1 MTKRKRRSKLKKKNF
16 DIFKYLKSS
25 ETIALISL
33 FFVSAILFVL
43 LRMKAVDMGI
53 ELAKH
58 NKVYEAVLTQ
68 NKELKAKKAG
78 LLSTVN
84 LRKYARK
91 HNLKEPKAK
100 QIIVV
105 E

>member
-1 MTKRKRRSKLKKKNF
+1 MATRKRKSKLKKKNR
-16 DIFKYLKSS
+16 DYLKYLKSS

-33 FFVSAILFVL
+33 FFLSAILFVL

-58 NKVYEAVLTQ
+58 NKNYESIISQ

-78 LLSTVN
+78 LLSAVN
-84 LRKYARK
+84 LRKFARK
-91 HNLKEPKAK
+91 HKLHEPKAK

>member
-1 MTKRKRRSKLKKKNF
+1 MARKRKSKLKKNKLDF
-16 DIFKYLKSS
+16 LKYIKSS
-25 ETIALISL
+25 ESIALISL

-58 NKVYEAVLTQ
+58 NKAYEAVLTQ
-68 NKELKAKKAG
+68 NKELKAHKAG
-78 LLSTVN
+78 LLSAGN
-84 LRKYARK
+84 LRKFARK
-91 HNLKEPKAK
+91 HHLQEPKAK

>member
-1 MTKRKRRSKLKKKNF
+1 MTRKRKSKIKKNKLNYL
-16 DIFKYLKSS
+16 KYIKSS
-25 ETIALISL
+25 ESIALISL

-53 ELAKH
+53 DLAKH
-58 NKVYEAVLTQ
+58 NKVYESVLSQ
-68 NKELKAKKAG
+68 NKELKVRKAG
-78 LLSTVN
+78 LLSSGN
-84 LRKYARK
+84 LRKLAKK
-91 HNLKEPKAK
+91 HYLREPKAK